1 MITQE
6 VTLLRIG
13 LFGHSPL
20 VKIIKTLQVAG
31 HLEFLDYRNVW
42 SNVAATLDRLQGH
55 IYLFILLRSQYFWNF
70 GPPPP
75 LVRILG

>member
-31 HLEFLDYRNVW
+31 HLEFLDYRNIF
-42 SNVAATLDRLQGH
+42 
-55 IYLFILLRSQYFWNF
+55 IYLFYYVRNIFGILDPL
-70 GPPPP
+70 PP
-75 LVRILG
+75 LFAFWAE